1 MGLRWKIG
9 NGNKIRFQVNQW
21 FGSCRLAIQF
31 WEVYSIVNEEGK
43 TVEEVCDG
51 YNLKFTFRRTINR
64 RDMDQWEVVEQ
75 IASSIH
81 FL

>member
-9 NGNKIRFQVNQW
+9 NGNKIRFRVNQW

-31 WEVYSIVNEEGK
+31 WEVYSIVNEQGK
-43 TVEEVCDG
+43 TVEEACDG